1 MKLRYF
7 IPAFIALLG
16 AMLISCSDDDKIT
29 LLDEIQVSRSYVAID
44 KEGGSTSIIVTAK
57 DSWSFDETQI
67 PSWLTI
73 SPMSGGAGETEV
85 TFSAEGTIN
94 GRNADLNIACAGRK
108 QNIKVL
114 QGLSETK
121 TATCAEVAAGNEGMT
136 YRVTGSVNNIYNLEY
151 GNFYIND
158 GTGNLQIYGTLNKSG
173 KEKGFP
179 IADWG
184 IEEGD
189 IITVEGPLK
198 FYNGAAELEKVT
210 VIKLVK
216 SLLKVESIDP
226 ENATIPLEGGDVTVN
241 LTSKGNGVSVEIP
254 EAAKSWLSI
263 SNITGGSNPVVTFHA
278 GANAGGDRSAE
289 VTFKTSNGSQESVVT
304 ATIKQTGSI
313 VDVNCTQF
321 LEAEE
326 GDTQY
331 RITAVIQSVANTS
344 YGNVYLRDFTDEQ
357 VYVFGIGAKGDFQA
371 LGLKEGDIVT
381 LVGKRSSHNG
391 NPQMKEAQYESHI
404 PVTDVTIAEFLTKPD
419 NKNVYYRITGE
430 VSSLFDKNG
439 NANDWGNMFITDGSN
454 ELYVYGLYPG
464 YGATGDSR
472 KFWVTTAGIEV
483 GDKLTT
489 IGYKDTFGGV
499 VEICGGIYFSHS
511 K

>member
-16 AMLISCSDDDKIT
+16 AMLVSCSDDDKIT

-57 DSWSFDETQI
+57 DAWSFDDIEKI

-73 SPMSGGAGETEV
+73 TPQQGGAGETEV
-85 TFSAEGTIN
+85 TFKADAALN
-94 GRNADLNIACAGRK
+94 GRNADLTISCAGRK
-108 QNIKVL
+108 QHIKVL
-114 QGLSETK
+114 QGLSEIK

-136 YRVTGSVNNIYNLEY
+136 YRVTGAVNNIYNLEY

-173 KEKGFP
+173 KTKGNP

-198 FYNGAAELEKVT
+198 FYNGAAELCDVT

-226 ENATIPLEGGDVTVN
+226 ENATIPLEGGNVTVN

-263 SNITGGSNPVVTFHA
+263 SNITGGSNPTVTFHA

-289 VTFKTSNGSQESVVT
+289 VTFKTSNGLSSWQLPRTILNIASQV
-304 ATIKQTGSI
+304 
-313 VDVNCTQF
+313 
-321 LEAEE
+321 
-326 GDTQY
+326 
-331 RITAVIQSVANTS
+331 
-344 YGNVYLRDFTDEQ
+344 
-357 VYVFGIGAKGDFQA
+357 
-371 LGLKEGDIVT
+371 
-381 LVGKRSSHNG
+381 
-391 NPQMKEAQYESHI
+391 
-404 PVTDVTIAEFLTKPD
+404 
-419 NKNVYYRITGE
+419 
-430 VSSLFDKNG
+430 
-439 NANDWGNMFITDGSN
+439 
-454 ELYVYGLYPG
+454 
-464 YGATGDSR
+464 
-472 KFWVTTAGIEV
+472 
-483 GDKLTT
+483 
-489 IGYKDTFGGV
+489 
-499 VEICGGIYFSHS
+499 
-511 K
+511 